1 MAITIVLV
9 AGFLVPIAMSV
20 ACVVIARHL
29 FPPGERFWAGLGGVA
44 VAIGLPVLVI
54 LGIRGWTGMHERLS
68 GELGPFIS
76 VVLFAAASLAGPGAL
91 LWISRKRGT
100 GT

>member
-29 FPPGERFWAGLGGVA
+29 FPPGERFWAGLAGA
-44 VAIGLPVLVI
+44 AASIGLPLLLI
-54 LGIRGWTGMHERLS
+54 LGIRGWTGMHVRLS
-68 GELGPFIS
+68 GELGPFVS
-76 VVLFAAASLAGPGAL
+76 VVLFAAASLVGPGAL
-91 LWISRKRGT
+91 LWISRKRGRRT
-100 GT
+100 